1 MPGDRVAAVV
11 LAAGLSSRM
20 GENKMLIEVGGRTLV
35 RRAVETAL
43 SAGLDPVLVVVG
55 HESDRVRAE
64 LRGLCCTPVLNAE
77 YPRGMNTS
85 LRAGIRALP
94 EDTGAA
100 VVLLGDMPLVDAR
113 MVRSLV
119 ESFRG
124 SPAQPLVI
132 STYGGVVAPPIL
144 YARAVFPELRALDAD
159 ACGKQ
164 VVKQHR
170 AEAIELAWPS
180 EALTDLDEPADLER
194 VRFRLEAA

>member
-20 GENKMLIEVGGRTLV
+20 GKNKMLIEVGGRTLV
-35 RRAVETAL
+35 RRAVETAI
-43 SAGLDPVLVVVG
+43 SAGLDPILVVVG
-55 HESDRVRAE
+55 HESDRIRAE
-64 LRGLCCTPVLNAE
+64 LRGLSCTPVLNEE
-77 YPRGMNTS
+77 YLRGMNTS

-119 ESFRG
+119 ESLRAT
-124 SPAQPLVI
+124 PERPLVI
-132 STYGGVVAPPIL
+132 STYDGVVAPPIL
-144 YARAVFPELRALDAD
+144 YARAVFPELRALDAN

-164 VVKQHR
+164 VVKRHR
-170 AEAIELAWPS
+170 TEAIELAWPPEVLS
-180 EALTDLDEPADLER
+180 DLDEPADLER
-194 VRFRLEAA
+194 VRARLEAA

>member
-1 MPGDRVAAVV
+1 MGERVAGVV

-43 SAGLDPVLVVVG
+43 GARLDPVLVVVG
-55 HESDRVRAE
+55 HESDRVRAA
-64 LRGLCCTPVLNAE
+64 LGGLSCTAVMNAE
-77 YPRGMNTS
+77 YARGMNTS

-94 EDTGAA
+94 EGIDAA
-100 VVLLGDMPLVDAR
+100 VVVLGDMPLVETR
-113 MVRSLV
+113 MVRALV
-119 ESFRG
+119 EAFRG
-124 SPAQPLVI
+124 SPEQPLVI

-144 YARAVFPELRALDAD
+144 YAHAVFPELRALDAD

-164 VVKQHR
+164 VVKRHR
-170 AEAIELAWPS
+170 AEAIEVAWPS

-194 VRFRLEAA
+194 VRARLEAA

>member
-1 MPGDRVAAVV
+1 MGERVAGVV

-20 GENKMLIEVGGRTLV
+20 GENKMLMEVGGRALV

-55 HESDRVRAE
+55 HENDRVQAE
-64 LRGLCCTPVLNAE
+64 LRGLSCIPLLNTE
-77 YPRGMNTS
+77 YLRGMNTS

-94 EDTGAA
+94 EDAEAA

-124 SPAQPLVI
+124 SPGRPLVI

-164 VVKQHR
+164 VVKRHR
-170 AEAIELAWPS
+170 TEAIELAWPS

-194 VRFRLEAA
+194 VRSRLEAA